1 VPDLGDTKMIFL
13 RTTFCFFV
21 RHVFLNMKKQ
31 VHESSR
37 VATPLGGLKELLKV
51 QLLCYFEG
59 RDDSE
64 GEQMISSA

>member
-1 VPDLGDTKMIFL
+1 MPDLGDTKMIQFL
-13 RTTFCFFV
+13 KNDNFV

-51 QLLCYFEG
+51 QFEG
-59 RDDSE
+59 RVDSE
-64 GEQMISSA
+64 CERMVSSA